1 MRASAPPDNSGVVG
15 GADLMGWE
23 RRRNGTYYYYARREG
38 GRVVKTYVGT
48 GPSAAV
54 AADVVEA
61 AALTLESR
69 RLLFR
74 EAKAG
79 IAAVVA
85 ELGELGRSADAA
97 ARAALLSAGYRRHHR
112 GEWRKRLDP
121 SPGEAMPAS
130 PPRPP
135 PRR

>member
-1 MRASAPPDNSGVVG
+1 
-15 GADLMGWE
+15 MGWE
-23 RRRNGTYYYYARREG
+23 RRRSGTYYYYARREG

-48 GPSAAV
+48 GPGAAV

-61 AALTLESR
+61 AALALESR
-69 RLLFR
+69 RDLFR

-79 IAAVVA
+79 LATVA
-85 ELGELGRSADAA
+85 DRLAELGRSADAA

-121 SPGEAMPAS
+121 SPGEAMPA
-130 PPRPP
+130 PAAPP
-135 PRR
+135 PSPRR

>member
-1 MRASAPPDNSGVVG
+1 
-15 GADLMGWE
+15 MGWE
-23 RRRNGTYYYYARREG
+23 RRRSGTYFYYARREG

-61 AALTLESR
+61 AALALESR
-69 RLLFR
+69 RDLFR

-79 IAAVVA
+79 LATVA
-85 ELGELGRSADAA
+85 DRLAELGRSADAA

-112 GEWRKRLDP
+112 GEWRKRSTHRREKP
-121 SPGEAMPAS
+121 CPH
-130 PPRPP
+130 PPRSS